1 MPLNRIARAAWE
13 RWERFWFR
21 PTAPHSL
28 ALLRI
33 AFGGLALLSHLAL
46 WPDLSLL
53 FGADGPMPLEIAI
66 AQGRATRLSL
76 LDLAVDPAALRGLMV
91 IGALVHLAWMLGWK
105 TRWTGPL
112 SALVLVSLHHRNLW
126 FQHGGDRVI
135 RLAVLML
142 ALAPCGATLSIDAW
156 RRQRRAVRDGAGAA
170 TPLVA
175 AWPLRLFQ
183 LQWMIIYGFT
193 GVDKLRGDNWLDG
206 TALYYALSDL
216 SFQRFPAWVEPLL
229 QSPWG
234 QAACALLT
242 WLALAW
248 EVAFAPLVLW
258 APARL
263 PLLVAGIGLHLGI
276 AATISV
282 GSFSFAMVAG
292 YLAFLSPA
300 GVQRRVD
307 QWLARALR
315 SARER

>member
-1 MPLNRIARAAWE
+1 MSLTRLARGAWQ

-21 PTAPHSL
+21 PVAPHAL

-33 AFGGLALLSHLAL
+33 AFGGLALVGHLAL
-46 WPDLSLL
+46 WPDLALL
-53 FGADGPMPLEIAI
+53 FGADGPMPRDLAA
-66 AQGRATRLSL
+66 AQGRQTRLSV
-76 LDLAVDPAALRGLMV
+76 LDLAGDMETLQALMAA
-91 IGALVHLAWMLGWK
+91 GAVVLLAWTAGWR

-112 SALVLVSLHHRNLW
+112 AALVLVSLHHRNLW

-135 RLAVLML
+135 RVAVLML
-142 ALAPCGATLSIDAW
+142 ALAPCGATLSVDAW
-156 RRQRRAVRDGAGAA
+156 RRRRQAARAGMGAA

-183 LQWMIIYGFT
+183 LQWMVIYAFT
-193 GVDKLRGDNWLDG
+193 GVEKLRGNNWLDG
-206 TALYYALSDL
+206 TAIYYALSDL
-216 SFQRFPAWVEPLL
+216 SFQRFPDWVEPAL
-229 QSPWG
+229 QSAPG

-263 PLLVAGIGLHLGI
+263 PVLAAGVALHLGI

-282 GSFSFAMVAG
+282 GSFSFAMLAG

-300 GVQRRVD
+300 GVQQRVD
-307 QWLARALR
+307 GWLARAGR
-315 SARER
+315 RG